1 MDLML
6 LNCILKNGY
15 NGNFNVIPIYHKN
28 PPNKHNQTT
37 PNPEL
42 ASGPSSRAPCVPRG
56 RGSAASPRQPGW
68 GKPAT
73 HSHHWRDRRAPE
85 ACPPPVTLLGP
96 PSARVPTACLPCCLL
111 AALPAARV
119 HFLPSGEAANAGGL
133 RSGMDVGCVTL
144 KMPLDLPEP
153 QFPFQRGVLSV
164 K

>member
-1 MDLML
+1 MAILML
-6 LNCILKNGY
+6 YLFTTK
-15 NGNFNVIPIYHKN
+15 IPQTNTIK
-28 PPNKHNQTT
+28 PPQTLSW
-37 PNPEL
+37 PVAPVHELRVSPEAEAL
-42 ASGPSSRAPCVPRG
+42 PPPHGSRG
-56 RGSAASPRQPGW
+56 GESQPHTAITG
-68 GKPAT
+68 GTEEPQ
-73 HSHHWRDRRAPE
+73 RRA
-85 ACPPPVTLLGP
+85 PPPVTLLGP